1 VTPAERWLPLLR
13 RACDAAGAAVR
24 DMPAAERRR
33 PVGQGAGGDTTMV
46 VDRAAEDAVVAV
58 LTSAGA
64 PFRLVSEEVGERAFG
79 DGGPWLVVDPID
91 GSLNAKRGLPVF
103 ATSIALAEGPAMA
116 DVTLGVIRDHGTGEE
131 WIARRGGGATVDG
144 APVRAAPAG
153 DPMDLLLVEGA
164 YPRALGPAASALD
177 GRVDRVRALG
187 SLALSLCHAAAGRGD
202 AMIGLG
208 TGRSV
213 DIAAAQL
220 IAREAGLLVG
230 LPGEADLPGTSL
242 RLGARFHVLGAPDPG
257 TLALL
262 AALLPA
268 TRP

>member
-1 VTPAERWLPLLR
+1 MTDRWLPLLR

-24 DMPAAERRR
+24 DMPPAERSR
-33 PVGQGAGGDTTMV
+33 PVGDGAGGDTTMV

-79 DGGPWLVVDPID
+79 DGGPWVVVDPID

-103 ATSIALAEGPAMA
+103 ATSIALAEGPWMR
-116 DVTLGVIRDHGTGEE
+116 DVVLGVIRDHGTGEE
-131 WIARRGGGATVDG
+131 WIAHRGGGATVDG
-144 APVRAAPAG
+144 APVRTGAAP

-164 YPRALGPAASALD
+164 YPEVLGPASAALD
-177 GRVDRVRALG
+177 GRVGRIRALG
-187 SLALSLCHAAAGRGD
+187 SLALSLCHTAAGRGD

-208 TGRSV
+208 TGRSI

-220 IAREAGLLVG
+220 VAREAGLRVG
-230 LPGEADLPGTSL
+230 LPRESDLPGTTL
-242 RLGARFHVLGAPDPG
+242 RLDARFHVIGAGDPG
-257 TLALL
+257 VMDLL
-262 AALLPA
+262 LGLLPSS
-268 TRP
+268 PG